1 MWLSMLNMMKLVKLS
16 EYFDIYS
23 GIEKSKILY
32 SEVKLNKDYIPY
44 ITPSNEYDGTLRGF
58 ANKKSCVNLK
68 IYPEET
74 IFYGNTGEGC
84 HTYAYVSQSE
94 FIPNN
99 NVSVLIPKITLLLVE
114 KLFYA
119 RCITNNRYKFSYG
132 RIPNQTRMA
141 DILIPAKSSIPNFVY
156 KNKIKT
162 VSKDALSSK
171 KVELNIEQWK
181 YYSIGHIFKIEKA
194 R

>member
-1 MWLSMLNMMKLVKLS
+1 M
-16 EYFDIYS
+16 
-23 GIEKSKILY
+23 
-32 SEVKLNKDYIPY
+32 
-44 ITPSNEYDGTLRGF
+44 
-58 ANKKSCVNLK
+58 
-68 IYPEET
+68 
-74 IFYGNTGEGC
+74 
-84 HTYAYVSQSE
+84 
-94 FIPNN
+94 
-99 NVSVLIPKITLLLVE
+99 SVLIPKITLLLAE

-194 R
+194 KCSNATHLLTTGEDIFYIGAKKMIME